1 MFRFSRKWR
10 VAVLFVFVALSGVSV
25 SHAQTDGIYN
35 VVSYG
40 AKGDGKHDCSPAF
53 RRALDAL
60 LENGGGQ
67 LFIPQGNFLLKSRI
81 SSPDNKIVTLSI
93 VGLGIG
99 VSNILCDNSDG
110 CFQIGYYNINSQITM
125 RDLSFWA
132 LREHAGTA
140 VEIEHKKRGNA
151 HHRGLV
157 VSNVEMRSKDI
168 ARDFFDYGFR
178 ALSVWRPI
186 FTSVVFAGPYG
197 PKISDNRRSDSPLY
211 RSKIAFDVSGA
222 YAPRFLNCYAWSSH
236 TGYKL
241 VDMDNPGAEDG
252 ALLNSFAVECA
263 VGIDVR
269 TSGVEPQLLID
280 GGHYNCRDFG
290 IRIVGRK
297 FVNIVNCLMYNV
309 DSDNQAPGYVDIY
322 LEKCNNVIVSNN
334 IFHFNGN
341 TDRKNIVIAGPS
353 HDIDIQ
359 NNRFNAPACA
369 VTVEP
374 EASSIRVF
382 GNGFAPVVTGRL
394 DDQTQGGV
402 YVDFDKDK

>member
-1 MFRFSRKWR
+1 MLYSFFNKWR
-10 VAVLFVFVALSGVSV
+10 IAFLCVFFISLFGPVVR
-25 SHAQTDGIYN
+25 AQNNGIYN

-40 AKGDGKHDCSPAF
+40 AKGDGQHDCSPAF
-53 RRALDAL
+53 RKALRDL

-67 LFIPQGNFLLKSRI
+67 LFIPQGSFLLKSRI
-81 SSPDNKIVTLSI
+81 SLPDNKMVTLSI
-93 VGLGIG
+93 VGLGMGI
-99 VSNILCDNSDG
+99 SNILCDNPDG

-157 VSNVEMRSKDI
+157 VNNVEMRSKDI
-168 ARDFFDYGFR
+168 TRDFFDHGFR
-178 ALSVWRPI
+178 ALRVWRPI
-186 FTSVVFAGPYG
+186 FSAVVFAGPYG
-197 PKISDNRRSDSPLY
+197 PKISNNRQNDSPLY

-263 VGIDVR
+263 VGVDVR

-290 IRIVGRK
+290 IRIIGRK
-297 FVNIVNCLMYNV
+297 FVNIINCLMYNV
-309 DSDNQAPGYVDIY
+309 DSDNQAPGYIDIY

-341 TDRKNIVIAGPS
+341 TDRKNIVIAGQS

-359 NNRFNAPACA
+359 NNRFNAQANA

-374 EASSIRVF
+374 GASSIRVF
-382 GNGFAPVVTGRL
+382 GNGFASFVTDRL
-394 DDQTQGGV
+394 DDKTQGGV
-402 YVDFDKDK
+402 HTDFNK